1 VRIDRR
7 AVITAGTA
15 SAWLLAAGARAQEPT
30 GRWVRAESPH
40 FVVYSADGEREAREY
55 ALMLEDF
62 DGVLRR
68 FHGKQDAPAGRKLP
82 VYLVRDNEQL
92 QRVFPGSDRAAGIYT
107 PALQEI
113 FIVAVKGVGDY
124 STLDL
129 TVGDNIV
136 LHEYVHHFIMQYFP
150 DGYPAWLSEGL
161 PEYYSTIDLKPKR
174 VFVGG
179 PNNLR
184 AFSLRQRSWLS
195 ADKLLSGNRRQ
206 IDEQSVGVFYGQAWL
221 LTHYVWS
228 NAERRQKLG
237 AYLDR
242 YRDGQDPMKAW
253 TEVYGDDARGLESK
267 LKSYMN
273 TRLMGVEMTR
283 DGPPTPPITVTA
295 MPAGADD
302 LLLDV
307 QLLKRFVPTDK
318 DRVLARVRTQA
329 AKRPTE
335 RFSRTA
341 LARAEVHL
349 GDRDAGEAILER
361 LLAEKP
367 DDLEALQLAAF
378 SRIYRSE
385 KAPAQARA
393 LLNEAAVYLGRA
405 NKLDPDN
412 YLTLYGYGRTQRGVG
427 KPTENTLNVVARAV
441 ELAPQQPTL
450 RMTAGQTFME
460 AGAYEE
466 ARYFLEPAA
475 NNPHGGGF
483 ATAAQK
489 LLDQINAKEAA
500 AGAKPAAKTS

>member
-1 VRIDRR
+1 M
-7 AVITAGTA
+7 ITAGAA
-15 SAWLLAAGARAQEPT
+15 SAWLLAAGARAQDPT

-82 VYLVRDNEQL
+82 VYLVRDNDQL
-92 QRVFPGSDRAAGIYT
+92 QKVFPGADRAAGLYS
-107 PALQEI
+107 ASLQEI
-113 FIVAVKGVGDY
+113 FIIAVKGIGDY

-129 TVGDNIV
+129 TVGDNVV
-136 LHEYVHHFIMQYFP
+136 LHEYVHHFVMQYFP

-184 AFSLRQRSWLS
+184 AFSLRQRAWLP
-195 ADKLLSGNRRQ
+195 ADKLLGSNRRQ

-242 YRDGQDPMKAW
+242 YRDGQDAMQAW
-253 TEVYGDDARGLESK
+253 TAVYGDDAKGLENK

-283 DGPPTPPITVTA
+283 DGPPTPPVTVTA

-307 QLLKRFVPTDK
+307 QLLKRQMVNDK
-318 DRVLARVRTQA
+318 DKQLERVRTQA
-329 AKRPTE
+329 AKRPNE
-335 RFSRTA
+335 RFSRLA
-341 LARAEVHL
+341 LARAETQF
-349 GDRDAGEAILER
+349 GDRDAGEAMLER

-378 SRIYRSE
+378 SRLYRAE
-385 KAPAQARA
+385 KKSPDAVAQMTQAS
-393 LLNEAAVYLGRA
+393 VYLGRA

-412 YLTLYGYGRTQRGVG
+412 YLTLYGYFRAQRGAG
-427 KPTENTLNVVARAV
+427 KPTENTLNVLARAV
-441 ELAPQQPTL
+441 ELAPQQASI

-460 AGAYEE
+460 AGHYDE
-466 ARYFLEPAA
+466 ARFFLEPAA
-475 NNPHGGGF
+475 NNPHGGGL
-483 ATAAQK
+483 AAAAQK
-489 LLDQINAKEAA
+489 LIDQIDAKEAA
-500 AGAKPAAKTS
+500 AAAKPAAKTS